1 MIIIISDI
9 IIGTMYMWWVGKEG
23 TIPWWRALT
32 KHSQDGSLT
41 TIKLKGSVPTQLLY
55 QISKQRNRSVKNYQ
69 NLIEKTRIEYE
80 IFLVCQFVNNLGRLL
95 R

>member
-1 MIIIISDI
+1 
-9 IIGTMYMWWVGKEG
+9 MYMWWVGKEG

-55 QISKQRNRSVKNYQ
+55 QISKQRKHSVKSYQ
-69 NLIEKTRIEYE
+69 TLAINKKGYILRGISCT
-80 IFLVCQFVNNLGRLL
+80 FVT
-95 R
+95 